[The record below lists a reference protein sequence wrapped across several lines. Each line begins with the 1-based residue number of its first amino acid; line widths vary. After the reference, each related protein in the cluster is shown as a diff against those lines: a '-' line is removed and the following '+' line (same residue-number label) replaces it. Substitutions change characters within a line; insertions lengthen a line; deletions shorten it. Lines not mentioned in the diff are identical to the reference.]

1 MKFFLSVIAIIFIF
15 QTLSKSDDLKDFAI
29 EGISLGDSL
38 LDHFNKEIIESEKYN
53 INSLMY
59 KNNKFVQIGASHKKS
74 YQLNV
79 NSKTYDDLSIV
90 LKTNDETYRIYSL
103 AGRIFCKDID
113 ACKIQK
119 ADIEKDLKNLFG
131 ENAKVV
137 YQNINHSYDPTG
149 NSKSYSTFFTFN
161 NIKDYAFVAVYDWST
176 EMENKHEWKD
186 SLKVTLIS
194 GEFSDFLNNVQYK
207 N

>member
-1 MKFFLSVIAIIFIF
+1 MKKLIIIFILIF
-15 QTLSKSDDLKDFAI
+15 NYQSSAISNDLKDFAI

-38 LDHFNKEIIESEKYN
+38 LDHFNKEKIESEKYN

-59 KNNKFVQIGASHKKS
+59 KNDEFVQIGASHKKS

-119 ADIEKDLKNLFG
+119 ADIEKDLKSLFG

-137 YQNINHSYDPTG
+137 YQNSNHSYDPTG
-149 NSKSYSTFFTFN
+149 NSKSYSTFFTFS